1 MSSLRLVMAQINP
14 LVGNLK
20 SNKQKILHYLA
31 LAKEAGADLVT
42 FPELC
47 ICGYPPEDLL
57 LKSSFIQD
65 NLTILHEIQD
75 AVDSS
80 FIACVGFAD
89 RGNDKKIYNAAAL
102 LHQQQIKGI
111 YHKIHLPNY
120 GVFDENRY
128 FHSGDRCCLVELGD
142 IVIGVTIC
150 EDLWYEDVTRQLS
163 QEGADLVINI
173 SSSPYHQGK
182 RHLRERL
189 FSKLARK
196 NQVFLAYTNLVGGQ
210 DELVFDGHSL
220 MFDSEGRLLARGRSF
235 EEELLIV
242 DLKVDA
248 LRNARNT
255 YRKREKNKET
265 CKEKEECPG
274 NEAKEDYSVEDYS
287 VKEPVRGK
295 ETYKAKEECPV
306 DKEKGDY
313 PVKEKESYPVQEAYR
328 VQRIVLPFELPE
340 KQNPLPLR
348 KPVCLSPLAE
358 VYRALLLG
366 TCDYVRKNNFR
377 KVAIGLSGGVDS
389 ALTATLAVDALGS
402 ENVVGVIM
410 PSQFSSSETQKDAQL
425 VADNLK
431 IQHLWLPIQDIHKAY
446 LQILEEPFKGHHP
459 DVTEENLQAR
469 IRGNLLMALS
479 NKFGW
484 LVLTTGNKSETS
496 VGYCTI
502 YGDMAGGFA
511 VIKDVPK
518 TLVYRLSRY
527 RNKKAGYDL
536 IPQSILDRPPTAELA
551 PNQKDQDLLPPYPLL
566 DAILLRYIEKD
577 ESFSDMVAA
586 GYDPELVKRVIT
598 MVDRNEYKRRQSPP
612 GIKIT
617 PKAFG
622 KDRRMPI
629 TNGYWLNMH

>member
-1 MSSLRLVMAQINP
+1 MSSLRLAMAQINP

-20 SNKQKILHYLA
+20 NNKQKILHYLS
-31 LAKEAGADLVT
+31 LAKEAGADLLT

-57 LKSSFIQD
+57 LKTSFIQD
-65 NLTILHEIQD
+65 NLKILHEIRES
-75 AVDSS
+75 VDSS
-80 FIACVGFAD
+80 LIACVGFAD
-89 RGNDKKIYNAAAL
+89 RGIDKRIYNAAAL
-102 LHQQQIKGI
+102 VSNQEIKGI

-128 FHSGDRCCLVELGD
+128 FHSGDCCCLIDLGD

-150 EDLWYEDVTRQLS
+150 EDLWYEDIIRQLS
-163 QEGADLVINI
+163 QQGADLVINI

-182 RHLRERL
+182 RRLRERL
-189 FSKLARK
+189 FGRLARE

-220 MFDSEGRLLARGRSF
+220 MFDSEGHLLARGRSF
-235 EEELLIV
+235 EEDLLIV

-248 LRNARNT
+248 LQNARKT
-255 YRKREKNKET
+255 FREK
-265 CKEKEECPG
+265 EK
-274 NEAKEDYSVEDYS
+274 
-287 VKEPVRGK
+287 
-295 ETYKAKEECPV
+295 
-306 DKEKGDY
+306 
-313 PVKEKESYPVQEAYR
+313 VKEKEKEKETYPVKAKDDYPMQETYT
-328 VQRIVLPFELPE
+328 VQRLALPFNVA
-340 KQNPLPLR
+340 KKHNPLTLR
-348 KPVCLSPLAE
+348 KPVRLSPLGE
-358 VYRALLLG
+358 LYQALLLG
-366 TCDYVRKNNFR
+366 TQDYVRKNNFR
-377 KVAIGLSGGVDS
+377 KVAIGLSGGIDS
-389 ALTATLAVDALGS
+389 ALTAALAVDALGS

-425 VADNLK
+425 VADNLNM
-431 IQHLWLPIQDIHKAY
+431 QHLWLPIQDIHKAY
-446 LQILEEPFKGHHP
+446 MQILEEPFRNHRP

-469 IRGNLLMALS
+469 VRGNLLMALS

-511 VIKDVPK
+511 LIKDVPK
-518 TLVYRLSRY
+518 TLVYHLSRY

-577 ESFSDMVAA
+577 ESFSDIVAA

>member
-75 AVDSS
+75 SVDSS

-102 LHQQQIKGI
+102 LYQQQIKGI

-163 QEGADLVINI
+163 REGADLVINI

-189 FSKLARK
+189 FGKLARK

-248 LRNARNT
+248 LRNARKT
-255 YRKREKNKET
+255 
-265 CKEKEECPG
+265 
-274 NEAKEDYSVEDYS
+274 SQ
-287 VKEPVRGK
+287 EPVREK
-295 ETYKAKEECPV
+295 ENYREKESYKENYKEN
-306 DKEKGDY
+306 Y
-313 PVKEKESYPVQEAYR
+313 KEKESYPVQEAYR
-328 VQRIVLPFELPE
+328 VQRIALPFELSE

-348 KPVCLSPLAE
+348 KPACLSPLAE

-425 VADNLK
+425 VADNLN

-446 LQILEEPFKGHHP
+446 LQILEETFKGHHP